1 MPQNRTAGGRAIP
14 RVSAG
19 QAYLGLGQRANK
31 RMPPDYAKDLAYLMQ
46 VDPRDKAEMDKA
58 RRALEKAMRNIVSA
72 GADYEAVLAE
82 LSKVQKANTGKDGK
96 PKDLKELKEMR
107 QELKEVLT
115 VINKLSKR
123 QAVSDESLA
132 TLSPLMK
139 KLAES
144 ISAIKMG
151 QLGTADLHA
160 AMMASGAGKKTDVE
174 GLAKIYKKNTEL
186 ARKDWH
192 TFMSQA
198 LKLQQSVGSRR
209 DALSKELLTPFLG
222 NTSPT
227 VHTLKEML
235 GEDKSFYNAVK
246 EYWSNS
252 LKESEAVRRERETQ
266 SARFENQG
274 EAKEN
279 SERMFQEETL
289 EHDKVLL
296 KTTKEIKSLLEDL
309 NATATSSM
317 ILEATQVVESALN
330 VGSGGAGGAEV
341 IPTGKALGA
350 LAALA
355 ARVTAA
361 LVVSDTTAKIIQDG
375 LAGKKTHNAS
385 DINVLNTSIM
395 DLFGIGQTAA
405 NATNYVLSTGPQD
418 AFNSYAP
425 DGLKKFDKETLTP
438 AMYTGFDFL
447 RGEGKFSGGD
457 IAKDYTAGK
466 ASVGDLIRDTSEKDY
481 GRGVN
486 PGLLAAVLS
495 QESSLGKDKKAQKLR
510 VNDKG
515 EAAGAQGIGQLSPD
529 ALADIYST
537 YGVSIDPMDPK
548 DGVRGANLYLRLTQ
562 ERLSKKGI
570 VPTDENTYLAYVLGV
585 GGAASFLRDFKNNP
599 DAPNKVTNNP
609 EIFAPNGVHISN
621 REALSTVYGLLQ
633 KRMPEAL
640 NEAENVIISGAYS
653 RRPNQPGGP
662 TFSTTVVPNA
672 GRSVNRAAPISPAPA
687 PVQQAPAS
695 PPAGPVGQN
704 AENPVS
710 IDSIP
715 MFVDDTGLM
724 LISIGGLV

>member
-19 QAYLGLGQRANK
+19 QAYLGLGNRTNK

-58 RRALEKAMRNIVSA
+58 RKALEKAMRNIVSA

-82 LSKVQKANTGKDGK
+82 LSKAQKANTGKDGK

-160 AMMASGAGKKTDVE
+160 AMMASGAGKKTDVD

-198 LKLQQSVGSRR
+198 LKLQQSVGSRK
-209 DALSKELLTPFLG
+209 DAISKELLTPFLG

-252 LKESEAVRRERETQ
+252 LKESQIVRRERETQ
-266 SARFENQG
+266 AARFENQG

-309 NATATSSM
+309 NATATSSQ
-317 ILEATQVVESALN
+317 ILEATQVVENAIN
-330 VGSGGAGGAEV
+330 GGGSGADLL
-341 IPTGKALGA
+341 PLGTSLKTLA
-350 LAALA
+350 AAVARFAAAAALA
-355 ARVTAA
+355 YTVYDGLKGLLEGKRIHEWKDVHGPGDA
-361 LVVSDTTAKIIQDG
+361 LNYLGTNVSDTAAVRELTNFGMEATG
-375 LAGKKTHNAS
+375 NY
-385 DINVLNTSIM
+385 
-395 DLFGIGQTAA
+395 DLTQKY
-405 NATNYVLSTGPQD
+405 N
-418 AFNSYAP
+418 
-425 DGLKKFDKETLTP
+425 
-438 AMYTGFDFL
+438 
-447 RGEGKFSGGD
+447 RGE
-457 IAKDYTAGK
+457 ATVA
-466 ASVGDLIRDTSEKDY
+466 DLIRDAREKN
-481 GRGVN
+481 GAKGVSS
-486 PGLLAAVLS
+486 GLLATVLAS
-495 QESSLGKDKKAQKLR
+495 ESTLGLDEKAQKAR
-510 VNDKG
+510 RNDKG
-515 EAAGAQGIGQLSPD
+515 KLVGAQGIAQFEQSTLDEVNKKNPGLKAD
-529 ALADIYST
+529 A
-537 YGVSIDPMDPK
+537 MDPRSSIRAA
-548 DGVRGANLYLRLTQ
+548 DLYLGDQQRQL
-562 ERLSKKGI
+562 ESGKDP
-570 VPTDENTYLAYVLGV
+570 VVATDENTYIAYVLGV
-585 GGAASFLRDFKNNP
+585 TGAKRFLKAVKTNP
-599 DAPNKVTNNP
+599 DAPSTETSNPDIFYKDGNKKTKRRT
-609 EIFAPNGVHISN
+609 N
-621 REALSTVYGLLQ
+621 REALAIFYDKVERGKATAMQ
-633 KRMPEAL
+633 T
-640 NEAENVIISGAYS
+640 AEVLRVNSAEERGQGQFGDKTFRVDRIDTSGKANSGA
-653 RRPNQPGGP
+653 
-662 TFSTTVVPNA
+662 
-672 GRSVNRAAPISPAPA
+672 SVTRAAPIGPAPA

-695 PPAGPVGQN
+695 PPASPVGQN